1 MPING
6 SSSKDKEIIMQTIST
21 LYLRFDNNSYGGML
35 SEIYE
40 GIVDTSIAGFV
51 QSIPRYEIADFTQD
65 LFGPDTALF
74 IRRPS
79 KRDLSFRY
87 FWLGE

>member
-1 MPING
+1 M
-6 SSSKDKEIIMQTIST
+6 SA
-21 LYLRFDNNSYGGML
+21 LHLRSDNNTYGGML

-40 GIVDTSIAGFV
+40 GIVDTSVAGFV

-74 IRRPS
+74 IRTPS
-79 KRDLSFRY
+79 NRDLSFRY
-87 FWLGE
+87 FWLGEQYILITLKYNIR

>member
-1 MPING
+1 
-6 SSSKDKEIIMQTIST
+6 MQTILT
-21 LYLRFDNNSYGGML
+21 LYLRLDNNSYGGML

-40 GIVDTSIAGFV
+40 GIVDSSVAGFV

-87 FWLGE
+87 FCLGEY

>member
-1 MPING
+1 M
-6 SSSKDKEIIMQTIST
+6 
-21 LYLRFDNNSYGGML
+21 YLRFDNNSYGGML
-35 SEIYE
+35 SEIFD
-40 GIVDTSIAGFV
+40 GIVDTSVAGFV

-87 FWLGE
+87 FWLGELSNAYQVLSDVCIYSIKR

>member
-1 MPING
+1 
-6 SSSKDKEIIMQTIST
+6 MQTTST
-21 LYLRFDNNSYGGML
+21 LYLRLVDNNSYGGML

-40 GIVDTSIAGFV
+40 GIVDTSVAGFV

-87 FWLGE
+87 FWLGEY